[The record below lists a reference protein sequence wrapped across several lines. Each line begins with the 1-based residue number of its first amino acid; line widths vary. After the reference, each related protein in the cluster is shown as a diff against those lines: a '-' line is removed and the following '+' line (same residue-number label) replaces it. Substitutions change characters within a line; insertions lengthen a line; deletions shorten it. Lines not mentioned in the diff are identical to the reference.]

1 MSFIYFKLIL
11 LDLYNFLIYKD
22 IFFFF
27 NGKWIDLLFLEY
39 QYFLD
44 SHSIYPLFDT
54 MMNFFKLKIKNFL
67 TSFKIV
73 YLFVY
78 IIINFKK
85 FTQFYR
91 NISFISKSQ
100 FQLIDVIIKIIHI
113 DHDFLIQYDLKEIY
127 YLDNTN

>member
-1 MSFIYFKLIL
+1 
-11 LDLYNFLIYKD
+11 
-22 IFFFF
+22 
-27 NGKWIDLLFLEY
+27 
-39 QYFLD
+39 
-44 SHSIYPLFDT
+44 
-54 MMNFFKLKIKNFL
+54 MNFFKLKIKNFL

-100 FQLIDVIIKIIHI
+100 FQLIDVIVKIIHI